1 MAAMAHRRSRRSPR
15 SRSMVALGAVVLV
28 SVSLAACSH
37 RNGGDDNGTSPGPA
51 SNVVRVASFEFTES
65 RILAEL
71 YTQALNAA
79 GVPARRA
86 GDLASREILE
96 PALEQDV
103 VDLVPEYT
111 GTALEFLNKGAG
123 RASSDA
129 ENNYRLVKE
138 AFASRG
144 LIALAMAPAQDQN
157 AIGVTKATKDRLG
170 LAKVSDLSPHAR
182 QLVFGGPPECAERP
196 FCLGGLQSL
205 YGLHF
210 KNVKVLD
217 VAGPETVGAL
227 EGGEID
233 VALLFTTTPQVE
245 PKGFVLLDDDLAL
258 QPADNVVPVIR
269 KEHVDRYGDKI
280 ANAIDPVSAALTTD
294 ELRALNAKVDL
305 DGKTPKAVAGAW
317 LHAHGLD

>member
-1 MAAMAHRRSRRSPR
+1 
-15 SRSMVALGAVVLV
+15 
-28 SVSLAACSH
+28 
-37 RNGGDDNGTSPGPA
+37 
-51 SNVVRVASFEFTES
+51 VRVASFEFTES

-71 YTQALNAA
+71 YTKALTTA
-79 GVPARRA
+79 GIPARRA

-111 GTALEFLNKGAG
+111 GSALEFLNKGAG
-123 RASSDA
+123 RASADA
-129 ENNYRLVKE
+129 DANYRLAKE
-138 AFASRG
+138 AFAARG
-144 LIALAMAPAQDQN
+144 LVALAMAPAQDQN
-157 AIGVTKATKDRLG
+157 AIGVTKATGDRLG
-170 LAKVSDLSPHAR
+170 LTKISDLGMTASE
-182 QLVFGGPPECAERP
+182 LVFGGPPECAERP

-205 YGLHF
+205 YGLRF
-210 KNVKVLD
+210 KEVKVLD

-245 PKGFVLLDDDLAL
+245 PKGFVLLADDLGL

-269 KEHVDRYGDKI
+269 KEHVDRYGDAI
-280 ANAIDPVSAALTTD
+280 AKALDPVSAALTTD

-305 DGKTPKAVAGAW
+305 EGKTPKAVAAAW
-317 LHAHGLD
+317 LAEHGLG

>member
-1 MAAMAHRRSRRSPR
+1 MAAMPLRRRSL
-15 SRSMVALGAVVLV
+15 VGLALVLSFLAGA
-28 SVSLAACSH
+28 LAACSK
-37 RNGGDDNGTSPGPA
+37 GDGDEADGSSSAADNG
-51 SNVVRVASFEFTES
+51 VVRVASFEFTES

-71 YTQALNAA
+71 YTQALVAA
-79 GVPARRA
+79 DVPARRA

-111 GTALEFLNKGAG
+111 GSALEFLNKGAG

-129 ENNYRLVKE
+129 AANYALVKE

-144 LIALAMAPAQDQN
+144 LVALAMAPAQDQN
-157 AIGVTKATKDRLG
+157 AVAVTKATGQRLG
-170 LAKVSDLSPHAR
+170 VAKISDLGPHAR
-182 QLVFGGPPECAERP
+182 ELVFGGPPECAERP

-205 YGLHF
+205 YGLRF
-210 KNVKVLD
+210 KEVRVLD
-217 VAGPETVGAL
+217 VAGPATVGAL

-245 PKGFVLLDDDLAL
+245 PKGFVLLQDDLSL

-269 KEHVDRYGDKI
+269 KEQLDRHGD
-280 ANAIDPVSAALTTD
+280 AIVGALDAISAALTTD
-294 ELRALNAKVDL
+294 ELRALNAQVDL
-305 DGKTPKAVAGAW
+305 EGRTPAEVAKAW
-317 LHAHGLD
+317 LRAHSLLG

>member
-1 MAAMAHRRSRRSPR
+1 MGAMPLRRRSLA
-15 SRSMVALGAVVLV
+15 VALALV
-28 SVSLAACSH
+28 CTVLAACS
-37 RNGGDDNGTSPGPA
+37 GGDEDEDAASTNNG
-51 SNVVRVASFEFTES
+51 VVRVASFEFTES

-71 YTQALNAA
+71 YTQALVAA

-111 GTALEFLNKGAG
+111 GSALEFLNKGAG

-129 ENNYRLVKE
+129 EANYTLMKE
-138 AFASRG
+138 AFSSRG
-144 LIALAMAPAQDQN
+144 LVALAMAPAQDQN
-157 AIGVTKATKDRLG
+157 AVAVTRSTGERLG
-170 LAKVSDLSPHAR
+170 VVKISDLGPHAR
-182 QLVFGGPPECAERP
+182 ELVFGGPPECAERP

-205 YGLHF
+205 YGLRF
-210 KNVKVLD
+210 KEVRVLD
-217 VAGPETVGAL
+217 VAGPATVGAL

-245 PKGFVLLDDDLAL
+245 PKGFVLLEDDLSL

-269 KEHVDRYGDKI
+269 KEHIDRHGDAI
-280 ANAIDPVSAALTTD
+280 AQALDPVSAALTTD
-294 ELRALNAKVDL
+294 ELRLLNAQVDL
-305 DGKTPKAVAGAW
+305 HGRQPAAVAKAW
-317 LHAHGLD
+317 LQAHDLLG